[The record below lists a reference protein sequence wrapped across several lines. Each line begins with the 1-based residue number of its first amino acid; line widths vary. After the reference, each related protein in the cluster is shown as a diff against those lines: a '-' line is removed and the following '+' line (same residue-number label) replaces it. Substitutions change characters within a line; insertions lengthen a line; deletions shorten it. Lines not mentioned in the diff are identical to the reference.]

1 MSNESDIHDL
11 SKEKIITVIYLY
23 EYEESDEEGMNV
35 VPVSERHVVNIHIN
49 FKSGV
54 PEIGSI
60 SKPDIVL
67 PGTTIGMNI
76 PTVSQ
81 GAYRVTESGWEIFD
95 NENDA
100 KTHTN
105 GQEYINNT
113 TPVYWYQNN
122 YWIAYY
128 AQTYLGK
135 TYSNS
140 VQVSV
145 ANYHDLKKVMD
156 DKEHH
161 YYIDHKD
168 VGYEPKI
175 YINDYKTDDPTT
187 SQNGLD
193 LFRDLIDLTYGTEV
207 TGHTPLDLTNTNKPL
222 RGGEYLEFFLRA
234 DQDHTGS
241 EWTPIANGTNEC
253 FEGILHG
260 DGHTITGLDHSLFQH
275 LCGEVYTG
283 SFTGAGIAEDGS
295 GYVENCWVNTTGT
308 PLKTGTGHYAVFAN
322 PTRPVYS
329 VVPAGTTLTAGE
341 TYYTSNDGAGQFT
354 AGENVVAGED
364 QYYKKNNSIIQVV
377 NSYYPESN
385 QYTVPASA
393 DHGVPT
399 QKPDKSF
406 YNGEVTY
413 NLNGF
418 YLYKR
423 YNDNA
428 SAGGTTTYQYWKPG
442 VTAPQTGTY
451 AENTTLC
458 SSGYNGLKYV
468 EDRFKDGDFVYAD
481 GTIPG
486 SPNKRLYVDPETKEE
501 VGYFPIWPDDYL
513 FFGQALN
520 YSHMDGKNGL
530 DLRTHQPLPST
541 INKSND
547 QVVTNN
553 YGNRVYRAPAYFRS
567 KVMGVAYFNPYAVFV
582 DEEKLTDEQI
592 ADNVVAREA
601 YKGMTAI
608 DFTGYNDVFTLTDA
622 SKDAASNN
630 RTTQLYQKGWD
641 DSKKYFYQPLLDDD
655 GLQDIYIAGIT
666 SCWPILLQALRLPI
680 RPTRQ

>member
-1 MSNESDIHDL
+1 MAFLSWTKMANQSILSDYEVYEKGGVDPNSVPSVTTEGVSVKKNSSETTTTLTSATYDKEDTVHKGDIISQDTYNDNVPNFQTGFRIHGTSPTETSTLYVSNESDIHDL

-275 LCGEVYTG
+275 LCGEVY
-283 SFTGAGIAEDGS
+283 
-295 GYVENCWVNTTGT
+295 
-308 PLKTGTGHYAVFAN
+308 L
-322 PTRPVYS
+322 
-329 VVPAGTTLTAGE
+329 VPESQRTEAAMWRTAG
-341 TYYTSNDGAGQFT
+341 
-354 AGENVVAGED
+354 
-364 QYYKKNNSIIQVV
+364 
-377 NSYYPESN
+377 
-385 QYTVPASA
+385 
-393 DHGVPT
+393 
-399 QKPDKSF
+399 
-406 YNGEVTY
+406 
-413 NLNGF
+413 
-418 YLYKR
+418 
-423 YNDNA
+423 
-428 SAGGTTTYQYWKPG
+428 
-442 VTAPQTGTY
+442 
-451 AENTTLC
+451 
-458 SSGYNGLKYV
+458 
-468 EDRFKDGDFVYAD
+468 
-481 GTIPG
+481 
-486 SPNKRLYVDPETKEE
+486 
-501 VGYFPIWPDDYL
+501 
-513 FFGQALN
+513 
-520 YSHMDGKNGL
+520 
-530 DLRTHQPLPST
+530 
-541 INKSND
+541 
-547 QVVTNN
+547 
-553 YGNRVYRAPAYFRS
+553 
-567 KVMGVAYFNPYAVFV
+567 
-582 DEEKLTDEQI
+582 
-592 ADNVVAREA
+592 
-601 YKGMTAI
+601 
-608 DFTGYNDVFTLTDA
+608 
-622 SKDAASNN
+622 
-630 RTTQLYQKGWD
+630 
-641 DSKKYFYQPLLDDD
+641 
-655 GLQDIYIAGIT
+655 
-666 SCWPILLQALRLPI
+666 
-680 RPTRQ
+680 